1 MSLEEQLGKL
11 NANLEV
17 LVAVLTLN
25 GATGTLET
33 RNTPLVEP
41 KAKAFTANKEN
52 KPESEE
58 KQKAKTEPKE
68 EQKPEAE
75 TTSEGVTFEFLADKV
90 RALAALDREA
100 ARAVFASLNVK
111 GLSAVDPKDYVKVDL
126 ALTKAL
132 NKANAAKEEG

>member
-11 NANLEV
+11 NANLEN
-17 LVAVLTLN
+17 LITLLAN
-25 GATGTLET
+25 QSKKAPTTTLET
-33 RNTPLVEP
+33 RNTPIEEP
-41 KAKAFTANKEN
+41 KKE
-52 KPESEE
+52 KVKTEP
-58 KQKAKTEPKE
+58 KTEPKE

-132 NKANAAKEEG
+132 NKANAAKKEG